1 MNKNGT
7 NNVLGELI
15 FYFVIVFVGEFILA
29 KIFAPVEAIPVFLA
43 DGNYFKMLLL
53 MFLAYA
59 LYLFAAMSTIEGSS
73 DDSGKVAVAVIFIFS
88 VYNMYND
95 ISDSTES
102 TIRYM
107 FFAIPETLRIIAT
120 FQAMR
125 I

>member
-1 MNKNGT
+1 MNKNGIT
-7 NNVLGELI
+7 DVLGNLI

-59 LYLFAAMSTIEGSS
+59 LYLFAAMSTIGGSF

-88 VYNMYND
+88 AYNMYDD
-95 ISDSTES
+95 ISNATS

-107 FFAIPETLRIIAT
+107 LFAIPETLRIIAT
-120 FQAMR
+120 FHAMR
-125 I
+125 N